1 MTAQGRA
8 ALWIVLPLLAA
19 AISLIDPWFGRYV
32 LPELSRET
40 FHGWQLPILTATLA
54 GTGLVLLA
62 ARYAYGLATDFPTRA
77 MAVLLIASQLN
88 GLRAG
93 PVDVFDLTLLVVLTL
108 WLAKLALDTTRPI
121 RVSALL
127 LLASVLILLGVAH
140 LSLMSPVP
148 WAIGVFGMTRVAI
161 VALLVVD
168 LCRDLRTIET
178 VTRAF
183 VLTAVASASLGI
195 IQFAL
200 AYLQIVQFTLI
211 VPAETAFKPTPLGF
225 VMRASG
231 LCVTAQHFSSFLVYA
246 LPFTLWRTLELRRWR
261 DGVAVLILLAGI
273 GVSLNFGAMLAALLM
288 IGVVPFMRWPGLS
301 IHLGLGLIGLV
312 ALAYF
317 VGLLDLAYALSF
329 GDAGVS
335 KGVDQRKT
343 LFALGLE
350 QFGRN
355 PLVGTGLRGFGSV
368 DGNFWDRPV
377 HNLLGQAAVELGA
390 VGLLTVLAVFYILS
404 MDLAKLAARPDE
416 SGRQARIGLLLVIV
430 AFLLGQSE
438 PNLDQSNLWLVLA
451 LAQAI
456 VLAARHDGIKGSRL
470 PGP

>member
-1 MTAQGRA
+1 MTVRGRA

-32 LPELSRET
+32 LPEVARVT
-40 FHGWQLPILTATLA
+40 FHGWPLPILSAALA
-54 GTGLVLLA
+54 GTGLLLLA
-62 ARYAYGLATDFPTRA
+62 ARYAYGLATGFATRA
-77 MAVLLIASQLN
+77 MAVLLVGSQLN

-93 PVDVFDLTLLVVLTL
+93 PVDIFDLALLVVLTL

-121 RVSALL
+121 RLSVLF
-127 LLASVLILLGVAH
+127 LLASVLVLLGVAH
-140 LSLMSPVP
+140 LSLMSPLP
-148 WAIGVFGMTRVAI
+148 WAVGVFGMTRVAI
-161 VALLVVD
+161 VALIVVD

-183 VLTAVASASLGI
+183 VLTAVASASLGLV
-195 IQFAL
+195 QFAV
-200 AYLQIVQFTLI
+200 AYLQVFHFTLI

-246 LPFTLWRTLELRRWR
+246 LPFALWRALDLRRWR
-261 DGVAVLILLAGI
+261 DGAAVLILLAGI
-273 GVSLNFGAMLAALLM
+273 GVSLNFGAMLASLLM
-288 IGVVPFMRWPGLS
+288 IGVVPFLRWPDLS
-301 IHLGLGLIGLV
+301 IHLGLGLAGLV

-343 LFALGLE
+343 LFALGLD

-390 VGLLTVLAVFYILS
+390 IGLLTVLAIFYILS
-404 MDLAKLAARPDE
+404 LDLARLAPRPDKT
-416 SGRQARIGLLLVIV
+416 GKQARIGLLLVLV

-456 VLAARHDGIKGSRL
+456 VLAARQGGITGS
-470 PGP
+470 GPPEP

>member
-1 MTAQGRA
+1 MTSRGKT
-8 ALWIVLPLLAA
+8 ALWMGLPLLAA
-19 AISLIDPWFGRYV
+19 AITLLDPWFGRLV
-32 LPELSRET
+32 VPEMARGS
-40 FHGWQLPILTATLA
+40 FNGWQLPLLSLAVLATGPL
-54 GTGLVLLA
+54 LLA
-62 ARYAYGLATDFPTRA
+62 ARHAYFLASDFATRA
-77 MAVLLIASQLN
+77 MVVLLMASQLN

-93 PVDVFDLTLLVVLTL
+93 PIDIFDLALFGVLTL
-108 WLAKLALDTTRPI
+108 WLAQQALDTTRPI
-121 RVSALL
+121 RVSALFVF
-127 LLASVLILLGVAH
+127 ASGLVLLGVAH
-140 LSLMSPVP
+140 LSLMSPLP
-148 WAIGVFGMTRVAI
+148 WAIGVFGITRVAI

-183 VLTAVASASLGI
+183 VLTAVASATLGI
-195 IQFAL
+195 VQFAL
-200 AYLQIVQFTLI
+200 AYLQVVQFTLI

-246 LPFTLWRTLELRRWR
+246 LPFAFWRTLERWRWR
-261 DGVAVLILLAGI
+261 DAAAVLILLAGI

-288 IGVVPFMRWPGLS
+288 IGVVPFLRWPSLS
-301 IHLGLGLIGLV
+301 IHLGMALVGLV

-317 VGLLDLAYALSF
+317 VGLLDVAYELSF

-377 HNLLGQAAVELGA
+377 HNLLGQAAVELGIL
-390 VGLLTVLAVFYILS
+390 GLLTVLAIFYVLS
-404 MDLAKLAARPDE
+404 LDLAKLAPRPD
-416 SGRQARIGLLLVIV
+416 SAGKQARIGLLLVLV

-456 VLAARHDGIKGSRL
+456 ILSARNDKVTG
-470 PGP
+470 